1 MMNKWKK
8 LMAAVCTAT
17 LILTMPGIS
26 VLANEVLGQE
36 LISDADVPQDTVDF
50 ASENDIDF
58 SDTPTVES
66 VEEDV
71 VGNGG
76 IQVGNGITATYNAD
90 TGAVEF
96 TSQDGELWYDW
107 SVKLGVD
114 KSEIKSI
121 EVVSGTVYLPPDSS
135 YMFADCNMTSL
146 DLSKFNT
153 SNVTNMA
160 YMFRDCSSLTALDLS
175 GFDTSHVTNMLL
187 MFDSCESL
195 RELNLSGFNT
205 SRITDMTYMF
215 ANCSSL
221 TNLDLSSFNT
231 SNVTT
236 MAGLFSGCR
245 SLKSLNWYP

>member
-121 EVVSGTVYLPPDSS
+121 EVVSGTVYLPSDSS
-135 YMFADCNMTSL
+135 YMFVDCNMTSL

-160 YMFRDCSSLTALDLS
+160 YMFRDCSSLTALDLR
-175 GFDTSHVTNMLL
+175 D
-187 MFDSCESL
+187 
-195 RELNLSGFNT
+195 
-205 SRITDMTYMF
+205 
-215 ANCSSL
+215 L
-221 TNLDLSSFNT
+221 THH
-231 SNVTT
+231 
-236 MAGLFSGCR
+236 M
-245 SLKSLNWYP
+245 

>member
-1 MMNKWKK
+1 MEK

-17 LILTMPGIS
+17 LILTLPGIS

-96 TSQDGELWYDW
+96 TSQDGEL
-107 SVKLGVD
+107 L
-114 KSEIKSI
+114 IQAI
-121 EVVSGTVYLPPDSS
+121 CL
-135 YMFADCNMTSL
+135 
-146 DLSKFNT
+146 
-153 SNVTNMA
+153 
-160 YMFRDCSSLTALDLS
+160 RTA
-175 GFDTSHVTNMLL
+175 
-187 MFDSCESL
+187 
-195 RELNLSGFNT
+195 
-205 SRITDMTYMF
+205 I
-215 ANCSSL
+215 
-221 TNLDLSSFNT
+221 
-231 SNVTT
+231 
-236 MAGLFSGCR
+236 
-245 SLKSLNWYP
+245 

>member
-1 MMNKWKK
+1 MEK

-17 LILTMPGIS
+17 LILTLPGIS

-160 YMFRDCSSLTALDLS
+160 YMFRDCSSLTALDLR
-175 GFDTSHVTNMLL
+175 D
-187 MFDSCESL
+187 
-195 RELNLSGFNT
+195 
-205 SRITDMTYMF
+205 
-215 ANCSSL
+215 L
-221 TNLDLSSFNT
+221 THH
-231 SNVTT
+231 
-236 MAGLFSGCR
+236 M
-245 SLKSLNWYP
+245 